1 MGADNQAKH
10 RQDGRNLR
18 RKAATRKSADRI
30 LIICEGSKT
39 EPQYLDEIRQ
49 ELRLSTAHVFVIGA
63 AEGNDPL
70 SVVNYA
76 EKLFLT
82 GDPHRR
88 IEPRDFDQVVVVFD
102 RDDHHSYHP
111 ALTRAN
117 QLHLKMK
124 NNIKAKVPF
133 EVCASV
139 PCFELWLLLHFESV
153 LEPIHRTEVYQR
165 LKQHIDKYEK
175 GDQGLWKRTKANLD
189 TANQR
194 ALHLAEQTTRNND
207 AGPYTDMHTLV
218 ERLLNLTKQ
227 PV

>member
-10 RQDGRNLR
+10 RQDGRSLR

-49 ELRLSTAHVFVIGA
+49 EQRLPTAYVYVIGA

-76 EKLFLT
+76 EKLFLN
-82 GDPHRR
+82 GDSHRH
-88 IEPRDFDQVVVVFD
+88 IEPRAFDQVVVVFD

-111 ALTRAN
+111 ALARAN
-117 QLHLKMK
+117 HLHLTMK

-153 LEPIHRTEVYQR
+153 LDPIHRTVVYQR
-165 LKQHIDKYEK
+165 LKQHIGRYEK
-175 GDQGLWKRTKANLD
+175 GDRGLWKRTKEHLAV
-189 TANQR
+189 ANQR
-194 ALHLAEQTTRNND
+194 ALHLVGQTTRTND

-218 ERLLNLTKQ
+218 DRLLNLTKQ
-227 PV
+227 PA

>member
-1 MGADNQAKH
+1 MGAENQAKD
-10 RQDGRNLR
+10 RQEGHNLR

-39 EPQYLDEIRQ
+39 EPQYLDEIRKEQ
-49 ELRLSTAHVFVIGA
+49 RLPTADVYVVGA
-63 AEGNDPL
+63 TEGNDPL

-76 EKLFLT
+76 EKFFLK

-88 IEPRDFDQVVVVFD
+88 IEPRAFDQVVVVFD
-102 RDDHHSYHP
+102 RDDHHSYQQ
-111 ALTRAN
+111 ALTRAS

-124 NNIKAKVPF
+124 NSIKAKVPF

-153 LEPIHRTEVYQR
+153 LQPIHRIEVYQR
-165 LKQHIDKYEK
+165 LKQHIERYEK
-175 GDQGLWKRTKANLD
+175 CDHGLWKQTKANLD

-194 ALHLAEQTTRNND
+194 ALHLAGQRTRNND